1 MSLNLDFLPQDYYF
15 DFFPE
20 GPRYQYYRRL
30 FLDIQDR
37 ARPPGERGRSLSPT
51 DSEPSL
57 YPAPSDSPSPA
68 SSLASM
74 NLDFLDMGR
83 ADADEVPVHTP
94 PRRRTR
100 SVEPSATRFPYY
112 TPSNRYFQNPHYPR
126 SVMNTPAFEN
136 APTPHAIAARRALD
150 QRRLATFTPGRSR
163 RQSFRE
169 QRETPMLI
177 LRNLGRALAP
187 TSNVIAS
194 SSSPDKVSADGN
206 DDGNGNGEASGSGS
220 GRSRRGDDDDDELPI
235 DRPRLSLPL
244 DEGSSDDLQP
254 PQSSILD
261 DGNLTVQS
269 IELPR
274 RAISEG
280 PFSLRGSVSYYPG
293 ISDDAFW
300 DDPYREHTASDS
312 FGNTIRISPRGPG
325 DPEIADLRRPIEAHH
340 GSDFSFD
347 MPEGLDDDNDQTTF
361 YMRSPVIDDIH
372 SILKAPNPVADDI
385 SLMHAKSREGVDD
398 MMASTEDQFDH
409 FPDIGDFGSVSSLG
423 DAEMEAITQ
432 IDFETLGREPEK
444 PDDDVMGYPHGRPKK
459 KKRARISR
467 HNIEYPQLPAVFVR
481 QVAHTAMQTTGFINQ
496 RISADT
502 LEALTQASDWYFE
515 QLGDDLAAYANHA
528 NRRTIEERDV
538 ITLMNRQRLLSQELS
553 LFNLANRHLPREL
566 QQMLRCAVPAARPNA
581 PAGHAMYSTHT
592 HTRTTYSTTHT
603 TYVPQASGGS
613 KRKRGRQQ
621 HGDEED
627 DEQEEM
633 VYPEDE
639 EEEEEEEEDDEE

>member
-1 MSLNLDFLPQDYYF
+1 
-15 DFFPE
+15 
-20 GPRYQYYRRL
+20 
-30 FLDIQDR
+30 
-37 ARPPGERGRSLSPT
+37 
-51 DSEPSL
+51 
-57 YPAPSDSPSPA
+57 
-68 SSLASM
+68 
-74 NLDFLDMGR
+74 
-83 ADADEVPVHTP
+83 
-94 PRRRTR
+94 
-100 SVEPSATRFPYY
+100 
-112 TPSNRYFQNPHYPR
+112 
-126 SVMNTPAFEN
+126 MNTPAFEN

-206 DDGNGNGEASGSGS
+206 DDDLACLCPWTRAPRTTYSLH
-220 GRSRRGDDDDDELPI
+220 SRRSSTTATSPSS
-235 DRPRLSLPL
+235 RLSCH
-244 DEGSSDDLQP
+244 
-254 PQSSILD
+254 
-261 DGNLTVQS
+261 V
-269 IELPR
+269 
-274 RAISEG
+274 G
-280 PFSLRGSVSYYPG
+280 PSAKALSVSEE
-293 ISDDAFW
+293 A
-300 DDPYREHTASDS
+300 
-312 FGNTIRISPRGPG
+312 PRGPG

-385 SLMHAKSREGVDD
+385 SLMHAKSREG
-398 MMASTEDQFDH
+398 
-409 FPDIGDFGSVSSLG
+409 
-423 DAEMEAITQ
+423 MEAITQ

-538 ITLMNRQRLLSQELS
+538 ITLMNR
-553 LFNLANRHLPREL
+553 
-566 QQMLRCAVPAARPNA
+566 
-581 PAGHAMYSTHT
+581 
-592 HTRTTYSTTHT
+592 
-603 TYVPQASGGS
+603 
-613 KRKRGRQQ
+613 
-621 HGDEED
+621 
-627 DEQEEM
+627 
-633 VYPEDE
+633 
-639 EEEEEEEEDDEE
+639 